1 MIRIE
6 KILEITE
13 QEHKAQQ
20 VQQVPRV
27 YKGRQEKT
35 ESMELMELM
44 GLPGPAGPFYK
55 KGGNVSQFNEGET
68 GLSIV
73 QCDIGDI
80 AISGSADYI
89 VSQGGSIFEI
99 NDFQSDFSN
108 STWFAAKRI
117 QILRLTLLDS
127 FKHSLFVLIILHY
140 DKKNT
145 KLQPTPHQ
153 ILFSSIFL
161 ITN

>member
-27 YKGRQEKT
+27 YNARQEKT

-44 GLPGPAGPFYK
+44 SLPGPAGPFYK

-68 GLSIV
+68 GLSIA
-73 QCDIGDI
+73 QCDTGDI
-80 AISGSADYI
+80 ALSVSADYI

-99 NDFQSDFSN
+99 NDFQWDFSN
-108 STWFAAKRI
+108 STWVAAMRI
-117 QILRLTLLDS
+117 QNTPANATGLVQTFAICLDNPP
-127 FKHSLFVLIILHY
+127 L
-140 DKKNT
+140 
-145 KLQPTPHQ
+145 
-153 ILFSSIFL
+153 
-161 ITN
+161 

>member
-1 MIRIE
+1 M
-6 KILEITE
+6 
-13 QEHKAQQ
+13 
-20 VQQVPRV
+20 
-27 YKGRQEKT
+27 
-35 ESMELMELM
+35 S
-44 GLPGPAGPFYK
+44 LPGPAGPFYK

-108 STWFAAKRI
+108 STWVAAMRI
-117 QILRLTLLDS
+117 QNTPANATGLVQTFAICLDNPP
-127 FKHSLFVLIILHY
+127 L
-140 DKKNT
+140 
-145 KLQPTPHQ
+145 
-153 ILFSSIFL
+153 
-161 ITN
+161 